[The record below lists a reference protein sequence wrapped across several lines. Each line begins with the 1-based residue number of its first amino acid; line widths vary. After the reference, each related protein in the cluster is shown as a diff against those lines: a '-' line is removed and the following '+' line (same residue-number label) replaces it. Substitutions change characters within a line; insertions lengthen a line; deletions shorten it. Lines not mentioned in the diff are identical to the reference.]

1 MQAAEQSHDDAP
13 KLMKRE
19 ALYYT
24 SGLAPTPTVV
34 PRPHSFG
41 GELWSQTP
49 KATLLPAVAAVTR
62 HAAATD
68 QVKSLHAILRKKFK
82 NEKILHVLDVC
93 KPQPQVAVFHFVWEE
108 QCRKITNDDQ
118 TAASFGAMVSI
129 TVNTIKKPSASP
141 LPYFTCTMMT
151 A

>member
-62 HAAATD
+62 HTAATD

-82 NEKILHVLDVC
+82 NEKILHVPGCV
-93 KPQPQVAVFHFVWEE
+93 
-108 QCRKITNDDQ
+108 Q
-118 TAASFGAMVSI
+118 TTTPGRSLSLCLGRAMPK
-129 TVNTIKKPSASP
+129 N
-141 LPYFTCTMMT
+141 YQ
-151 A
+151 